1 MVSDDV
7 RPGRRGDDRVGPS
20 VGEHL
25 VWHQELIC
33 PGELCRGRVRRFPP
47 GELIDGGRAERR
59 RCPVCGTSTT
69 APAFYLLRG
78 DRGDRGDRGVEPPT
92 GACSDR

>member
-1 MVSDDV
+1 MGDDDV
-7 RPGRRGDDRVGPS
+7 GARDGAGAAGT
-20 VGEHL
+20 GEPL

-33 PGELCRGRVRRFPP
+33 PGEPCRGRVRRFPP
-47 GELIDGGRAERR
+47 GELVDGGRRERR

-78 DRGDRGDRGVEPPT
+78 DRGARGDRPST